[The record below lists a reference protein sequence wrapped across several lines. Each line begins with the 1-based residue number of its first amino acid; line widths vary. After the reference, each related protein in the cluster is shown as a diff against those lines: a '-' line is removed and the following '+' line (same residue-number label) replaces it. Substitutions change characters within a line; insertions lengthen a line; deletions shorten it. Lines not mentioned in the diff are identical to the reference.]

1 MRKHLVPISV
11 LCMLS
16 TLVACGKTTSLYDQV
31 EANGRAARVAL
42 VDGTD
47 TNGGTWDPVTA
58 TNEVDR
64 ILTSSKG
71 DAVDVILS
79 NNDGMAL
86 GILASTNF
94 KKAGIPIFGV
104 DALADAIQAIKDGT
118 MAGTIKN
125 DSYTQ
130 AKVVLQLF
138 KNIDGGA
145 TVDDVA
151 ALSEGIT
158 GENGISG
165 AYDSYET
172 DTKAFRVHHQK
183 VTKDNVDS
191 LVTPASVE
199 ANTLGETTNPTKKL
213 LALTYNNADPNM
225 SGLWKPGFNDFGKE
239 YGYQVD
245 WVDGQNDNQTQ
256 LEALQAAVKSGDY
269 DGYLINLV
277 DQTNGKTFIDAIPS
291 DKPII
296 FWNRE
301 LANGSGDVDTE
312 LMASRD
318 NIYYVGIE
326 SAEGGRLQGEMA
338 AEWFNSRYAS
348 DNKID
353 RNGDK
358 KIGYIVVRGE
368 KGHADAEARTVAS
381 PKLLDEKLSIF

>member
-47 TNGGTWDPVTA
+47 NNGGTWDPVTA
-58 TNEVDR
+58 ANEVER
-64 ILTSSKG
+64 VLTGSKG
-71 DAVDVILS
+71 EAVDVILS

-86 GILASTNF
+86 GILANNTF

-145 TVDDVA
+145 TVDDVT

-245 WVDGQNDNQTQ
+245 WVDGQNDNQKQ

-301 LANGSGDVDTE
+301 LANGSGDVDTA

-338 AEWFNSRYAS
+338 AEWFNTHYAS
-348 DNKID
+348 NNSID